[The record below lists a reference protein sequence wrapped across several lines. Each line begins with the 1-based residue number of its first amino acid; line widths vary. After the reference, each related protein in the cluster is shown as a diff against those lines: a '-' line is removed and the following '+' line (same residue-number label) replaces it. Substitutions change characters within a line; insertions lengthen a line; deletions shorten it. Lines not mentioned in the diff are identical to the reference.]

1 MASRE
6 STGRDPDA
14 PAGEPTVIDAEE
26 VEGDAPQEGEAPR
39 EGEEAGRRKR
49 RESPFG
55 GDFDPRTLLDGFKIE
70 VDPERIDE
78 SVRNLTTKVRELV
91 DQGRYTKVRIKYKG
105 KPLMKDI
112 PLGVFV
118 ATEAIT
124 FWYAGLLRALVVNLG
139 VRTVIEV
146 ELVHDATE
154 KVEEG
159 IARYMDGEVEEAEAL
174 YREALRMKPGD
185 PAALYNLGVLLRV
198 TGRRK
203 EAIEALE
210 KAAAATDHPDAPR
223 AREVLEKLKRGPR
236 TL

>member
-1 MASRE
+1 MSE
-6 STGRDPDA
+6 T
-14 PAGEPTVIDAEE
+14 EP
-26 VEGDAPQEGEAPR
+26 
-39 EGEEAGRRKR
+39 RKLFENFR
-49 RESPFG
+49 
-55 GDFDPRTLLDGFKIE
+55 IE
-70 VDPERIDE
+70 VDPDRIDE
-78 SVRNLTTKVRELV
+78 SVRNLTAQVKQLV

-118 ATEAIT
+118 ATEAVT

-139 VRTVIEV
+139 VRTIIEV
-146 ELVHDATE
+146 ELVHDAAE

-159 IARYMDGEVEEAEAL
+159 VAHYMDGEVEAAEDA

-185 PAALYNLGVLLRV
+185 VAALYNLGVLLRV

-203 EAIEALE
+203 EAIEVLE
-210 KAAAATDHPDAPR
+210 EAAAAENHPDAAR
-223 AREVLEKLKRGPR
+223 AQEVLDKIKRGPR

>member
-1 MASRE
+1 MS
-6 STGRDPDA
+6 DPQ
-14 PAGEPTVIDAEE
+14 PKKLFENF
-26 VEGDAPQEGEAPR
+26 R
-39 EGEEAGRRKR
+39 
-49 RESPFG
+49 
-55 GDFDPRTLLDGFKIE
+55 IE

-91 DQGRYTKVRIKYKG
+91 DQGRFTKVRIKYRG

-146 ELVHDATE
+146 ELVHDADE
-154 KVEEG
+154 RVAQG
-159 IARYMDGEVEEAEAL
+159 IELYMDGEVEAAEAA
-174 YREALRMKPGD
+174 YRDALRMKPGD
-185 PAALYNLGVLLRV
+185 PAALYHRGVLLRV

-210 KAAAATDHPDAPR
+210 EAAAAVDHPDAPK
-223 AREVLEKLKRGPR
+223 AREVLEKIKRGPR

>member
-1 MASRE
+1 MA
-6 STGRDPDA
+6 DPT
-14 PAGEPTVIDAEE
+14 PKNLFENF
-26 VEGDAPQEGEAPR
+26 R
-39 EGEEAGRRKR
+39 
-49 RESPFG
+49 
-55 GDFDPRTLLDGFKIE
+55 IE

-78 SVRNLTTKVRELV
+78 SVRNLTAKVKELV

-139 VRTVIEV
+139 ARTVIEV
-146 ELVHDATE
+146 ELVHDAEE
-154 KVEEG
+154 KVAQG
-159 IARYMDGEVEEAEAL
+159 IELYMDGEVEAAEAA

-185 PAALYNLGVLLRV
+185 VAALYNLGVLLRV

-210 KAAAATDHPDAPR
+210 QAAAAEDHPDAPK
-223 AREVLEKLKRGPR
+223 AREVLEKIKRGPR

>member
-1 MASRE
+1 MLARSLLPRCAMA
-6 STGRDPDA
+6 DPT
-14 PAGEPTVIDAEE
+14 PKNLFENF
-26 VEGDAPQEGEAPR
+26 R
-39 EGEEAGRRKR
+39 
-49 RESPFG
+49 
-55 GDFDPRTLLDGFKIE
+55 IE

-78 SVRNLTTKVRELV
+78 SVRNLTAKVKELV

-139 VRTVIEV
+139 ARTVIEV
-146 ELVHDATE
+146 ELVHDAEE
-154 KVEEG
+154 KVAQG
-159 IARYMDGEVEEAEAL
+159 IELYMDGEVEAAEAA

-185 PAALYNLGVLLRV
+185 VAALYNLGVLLRV

-210 KAAAATDHPDAPR
+210 QAAAAEDHPDAPK
-223 AREVLEKLKRGPR
+223 AREVLEKIKRGPR

>member
-1 MASRE
+1 MA
-6 STGRDPDA
+6 D
-14 PAGEPTVIDAEE
+14 EP
-26 VEGDAPQEGEAPR
+26 PR
-39 EGEEAGRRKR
+39 NIFEN
-49 RESPFG
+49 FN
-55 GDFDPRTLLDGFKIE
+55 IE
-70 VDPERIDE
+70 VDPEKIDE
-78 SVRNLTTKVRELV
+78 SVRNLTAKVRELV

-139 VRTVIEV
+139 VRTVIEI
-146 ELVHDATE
+146 ELIHDAEE
-154 KVEEG
+154 KVAEG
-159 IARYMDGEVEEAEAL
+159 IDHYMDGEVELAEAS

-185 PAALYNLGVLLRV
+185 TAALYNLGVLLRV

-203 EAIEALE
+203 DAIEVLE
-210 KAAAATDHPDAPR
+210 QAAAAQGHADA
-223 AREVLEKLKRGPR
+223 AKAQEVLDKMKRGPR